1 MSKNN
6 LQTPL
11 LDKKQGH
18 YKMFKVNKVWIFASA
33 TLLSM
38 AGTSIIGNTNAH
50 ADNTNLDSDSV
61 KKEVTVSSTPSAKAS
76 SASQE
81 STAATTTANQPA
93 GTKAITAKNSNG
105 SEATSVNATSASQ
118 SASIK
123 ASVATSAS
131 QATNNKTSNANVSQA
146 AVSIAKAT
154 SNSASDATSTSSQA
168 QSVNNSQASSAVIN
182 QADQAKN
189 ASSVA
194 NSASPVTSKQS
205 SQASNSQSTTTQS
218 KIEKTQQQAKDRQ
231 AVSAADNKTQKIA
244 NDLATVK
251 STVNANAAT
260 KLAQTSQGDLK
271 VFVQKSISKSDL
283 ASLQQALAN
292 YQEVSGKSVE
302 IEYDDQLATKNNVV
316 TPTTREAAVKAL
328 VLSQTKAALV
338 AAKANDSGAKIANDG
353 KTTTITP
360 SDSALQ
366 QAIATAKANGIT
378 VKINSKSSKVDK
390 TAVAAN
396 LNRINNDYQ
405 AQLAQINKTVS
416 DYAARKAIVD
426 EKKKEYQAQLAAYEK
441 KLADT
446 LKANEVDTSNLV
458 QNLVVNKEPTSHLTI
473 TNLTNG
479 ASVTKDK
486 GRGNSHSVK
495 GFDSTYDYIVLL
507 PNKQV
512 NGVVATATFTNLK
525 KSYYTDA
532 NGRKHNIVKIVENF
546 KNSQGYNAVYGGKTL
561 QAQLSINNDASDGFW
576 YDNMHGVDCETEY
589 YDENN
594 NRVNIKNGLGY
605 LTVSSLNAGNQD
617 VNGKVVLKNGHS
629 YVVERA
635 QGIENAVA
643 KQLHGSSVTVHK
655 GNLAYSETTNE
666 KASTEA
672 GLATTSWKHTDR
684 DWDVSDG
691 PDQYFGAVVYQIS
704 GDSNTIRYST
714 DTNWPYVDCWAIS
727 STVLPES
734 KNVKPTPPK
743 EIVTPTLEANLESL
757 VVDTPA
763 VTNKVADNENK
774 LVLAGQKMTQHISA
788 TTGLVTSDQF
798 VLGDNIYFSNGKL
811 PVSVNVSDL
820 HVVRGDK
827 NSTDDQSGL
836 FNFNVNSAGKDSK
849 GNTVYQVSVTAKDP
863 SKLGTGV
870 TYTLNM
876 VETSNIDHVADDDS
890 DTGYSLVNGTYTE
903 TSEHTYHEW
912 TPTTTKDWVEG
923 NQVVNGKTYI
933 DGDTI
938 TGALSMNL
946 PDQSKLT
953 QKLSKIQLIDDLS
966 KYYKLADLTGYDL
979 FENGTN
985 VDSLY
990 SFSDDG
996 QGHYTL
1002 LRKDASTTPA
1012 GTLTFIGHWKLHSD
1026 VATGTQII
1034 NGGSGTIDNDT
1045 VPVTPVKVVTYHPEA
1060 NKHWTS
1066 LDGKTITD
1074 GKTYVAGDQVAFE
1087 VNAEIPNNLAANLKH
1102 FQINDD
1108 YSEKQLSVD
1117 ITKAR
1122 AFDNGIDITSL
1133 GKFVDN
1139 NGVLSFVV
1147 TDKANLAKLTA
1158 GPVQLK
1164 GYGTLLTTLKNG
1176 DTIPNHGGYTL
1187 NNVTVDTNVPNIYVY
1202 SPQPV
1207 KNWVEGN
1214 QVVNGKTY
1222 IDGDNISA
1230 SLSMELPDQE
1240 KLNTKLTK
1248 VSLTDDFS
1256 KSEQYAD
1263 FTGYDLFENGKDAK
1277 SLYSFSKDS
1286 SGHYTLTRN
1295 DANTTPSGVL
1305 TFIGHWKLHADV
1317 PSGTK
1322 IANSGSGTINDDT
1335 VPVTPVD
1342 VVPYHPEANKH
1353 WTSLDGNTI
1362 TDGKTYVAGDQVAF
1376 EVNAEIPNNL
1386 AANLKHFQIND
1397 DYSEKQL
1404 SVDIT
1409 KARAFDNGIDITSL
1423 GRFVDNNGVLSFIV
1437 TDKDNLSKL
1446 TAGPVHLKG
1455 YGTLLTTLKNGDTIP
1470 NHGSYTLNN
1479 VTVDTNIPNIYVYAP
1494 QPVKHWTDD
1503 QGKTTDNQMYLAG
1516 DTANAS
1522 VTVTYPDQSKMANH
1536 VANIGI
1542 YDDYSASDKYVTLLG
1557 ADVTENGKN
1566 VTSEYNFVR
1575 SNGLIV
1581 ATRKDPTK
1589 APNNAVTIL
1598 VPHFKINADAPA
1610 NFVLSNVGGAIIN
1623 NDKVPTPPANVTTW
1637 RDTPEKDVEVG
1648 VVEGDSSAT
1657 ANGMTVVKGTT
1668 ITYPLSAK
1676 DLPANR
1682 ETTVT
1687 KEVRHDKLPDG
1698 VQYTGYK
1705 AYLKQAD
1712 GTQKDVSNFYNV
1724 TVNGQDITVT
1734 GTQALFDYYNAN
1746 KSAALV
1752 RPVVDL
1758 YGTVTKDG
1766 ATLVNKYTLTTNDDT
1781 DDSNEVTIYTPTITP
1796 TKEVH
1801 NITGADINGKNIARG
1816 DLVKYTIYMDLTNLK
1831 NVAATKD
1838 QLAKGISVWDAYDK
1852 SRVRIDP
1859 SDIHI
1864 FSPDG
1869 KTDLGKLF
1877 KITNDSV
1884 TGKFT
1889 VQTNSDVLAL
1899 LKQYG
1904 GYKLPI
1910 QIVGH
1915 VLKDVTGDLSN
1926 TAFQDTFGE
1935 VVQTNTVINHIPQMN
1950 PSKDV
1955 VVNVGNQKSLNG
1967 KTIKLGD
1974 VFDYKLKS
1982 SGRSANYGGST
1993 SEWSIKDT
2001 LSDKDDYTGQY
2012 QVYATHD
2019 FVLSDG
2025 TKIEKGTDI
2034 TEYFTSVYN
2043 PTNNQVQIKA
2053 KNAYLDIINSDAN
2066 KANSMGWVAYVQCK
2080 RVGTGTVFNV
2090 FQESYNNETINSNV
2104 VKTTTPEAPQPV
2116 TPTPAKPE
2124 PKPTPEKPTVKPA
2137 VTPAKPAKKPAYKA
2151 TPTPTRVVA
2160 KPVAKPQ
2167 PVAAAATPAKVMK
2180 ITKPAPAAKAK
2191 SLPQTGEHDDTAMAM
2206 LGAAG
2211 LIFLLGSAKLRKK
2224 QDA

>member
-50 ADNTNLDSDSV
+50 ADNTNLNSDSV

-81 STAATTTANQPA
+81 STAATTTVNQTA
-93 GTKAITAKNSNG
+93 GTKAIATKNSNG
-105 SEATSVNATSASQ
+105 SEATSVNAKSASQ
-118 SASIK
+118 SASTK
-123 ASVATSAS
+123 TAVATSAS

-146 AVSIAKAT
+146 AASIAKAT
-154 SNSASDATSTSSQA
+154 SNSASDATSASSKA
-168 QSVNNSQASSAVIN
+168 QSLNNSQASSAPVN
-182 QADQAKN
+182 QVNQAKN
-189 ASSVA
+189 AGSVA
-194 NSASPVTSKQS
+194 NSASQVTSKQS
-205 SQASNSQSTTTQS
+205 SQASNSQSTATQS
-218 KIEKTQQQAKDRQ
+218 KIEKKQQQEKDRQ

-244 NDLATVK
+244 TDLATVK
-251 STVNANAAT
+251 STVNANSAT

-366 QAIATAKANGIT
+366 QAIADAKANGVT
-378 VKINSKSSKVDK
+378 VNVSDVK
-390 TAVAAN
+390 TSNVSANEVAQN
-396 LNRINNDYQ
+396 LNRINASYDAQKQQISAASKDAAEKNQAYAKALADYQKKYAAYLESLKNPVVTNSTEWSKKQLTDFMGDPANVVYVSNSSKEMSLDLTGISKMTAKQFSDFKKNAGDWVGNSIDNSKETFVMLHNGATYVYRNVFKDPSTNKMVDIKYTIDGLPNGTTEYAMLSKDYIGINQFMPTRQAHYQ
-405 AQLAQINKTVS
+405 AQFIDHDTGKSV
-416 DYAARKAIVD
+416 
-426 EKKKEYQAQLAAYEK
+426 
-441 KLADT
+441 T
-446 LKANEVDTSNLV
+446 LKTALF
-458 QNLVVNKEPTSHLTI
+458 
-473 TNLTNG
+473 
-479 ASVTKDK
+479 
-486 GRGNSHSVK
+486 
-495 GFDSTYDYIVLL
+495 GFGDIDAGQYIIFD
-507 PNKQV
+507 Q
-512 NGVVATATFTNLK
+512 GATATIKGSKVTQKGQNEFHALNDDEHEDADQSTQVWRRMENVSGI
-525 KSYYTDA
+525 SYTYGTA
-532 NGRKHNIVKIVENF
+532 ANF
-546 KNSQGYNAVYGGKTL
+546 K
-561 QAQLSINNDASDGFW
+561 ASDYHHSDYHAMG
-576 YDNMHGVDCETEY
+576 
-589 YDENN
+589 
-594 NRVNIKNGLGY
+594 NIAFAIHLSEKP
-605 LTVSSLNAGNQD
+605 
-617 VNGKVVLKNGHS
+617 
-629 YVVERA
+629 
-635 QGIENAVA
+635 IEP
-643 KQLHGSSVTVHK
+643 K
-655 GNLAYSETTNE
+655 
-666 KASTEA
+666 
-672 GLATTSWKHTDR
+672 
-684 DWDVSDG
+684 
-691 PDQYFGAVVYQIS
+691 
-704 GDSNTIRYST
+704 
-714 DTNWPYVDCWAIS
+714 
-727 STVLPES
+727 
-734 KNVKPTPPK
+734 KPTLPSVNVGLEK
-743 EIVTPTLEANLESL
+743 LSTPTP
-757 VVDTPA
+757 DT
-763 VTNKVADNENK
+763 TKVADNENK

-953 QKLSKIQLIDDLS
+953 QKLSKVQLIDDLS

-1074 GKTYVAGDQVAFE
+1074 GKTYVAGDQVSFE

-1102 FQINDD
+1102 LQINDD

-1117 ITKAR
+1117 IAKAK

-1176 DTIPNHGGYTL
+1176 DTIPNHGSYTL

-1610 NFVLSNVGGAIIN
+1610 NFVLSNVGGAIVN

-1877 KITNDSV
+1877 KITNNSV

-1982 SGRSANYGGST
+1982 SERSANYGGST

-2066 KANSMGWVAYVQCK
+2066 KANAMGWVAYVQCE

-2137 VTPAKPAKKPAYKA
+2137 VTPATPAKKPAYKV

-2160 KPVAKPQ
+2160 KPVSKPQ
-2167 PVAAAATPAKVMK
+2167 PVAAAATPEKVMK

>member
-146 AVSIAKAT
+146 AASIAKVT

-218 KIEKTQQQAKDRQ
+218 KIEKTHQQEKDSQ

-316 TPTTREAAVKAL
+316 TPTTREAAVKTL

-338 AAKANDSGAKIANDG
+338 AAKANDLGAKIANDG

-366 QAIATAKANGIT
+366 QAIADAKANGVT
-378 VKINSKSSKVDK
+378 VNVSDVK
-390 TAVAAN
+390 TSNVSANEVAQN
-396 LNRINNDYQ
+396 LNRINASYDAQKQQISAASKDAAEKNQAYAKALADYQKKYAAYLAALKNPVVTNSTEWSKKQLTDFMGDPANVVYVSNSSKKMSVELTGISKMSAAQFSDFKKDAGDWVGNSIDNDKEVFVMLHNGATYVYRNVFKDPSTNKMVDIKYTIDGLPNGTTEYAMLSKDYIGINQFMPTRQAHYQ
-405 AQLAQINKTVS
+405 AQFI
-416 DYAARKAIVD
+416 D
-426 EKKKEYQAQLAAYEK
+426 
-441 KLADT
+441 
-446 LKANEVDTSNLV
+446 
-458 QNLVVNKEPTSHLTI
+458 H
-473 TNLTNG
+473 
-479 ASVTKDK
+479 
-486 GRGNSHSVK
+486 
-495 GFDSTYDYIVLL
+495 
-507 PNKQV
+507 
-512 NGVVATATFTNLK
+512 
-525 KSYYTDA
+525 
-532 NGRKHNIVKIVENF
+532 
-546 KNSQGYNAVYGGKTL
+546 
-561 QAQLSINNDASDGFW
+561 
-576 YDNMHGVDCETEY
+576 ET
-589 YDENN
+589 
-594 NRVNIKNGLGY
+594 
-605 LTVSSLNAGNQD
+605 
-617 VNGKVVLKNGHS
+617 
-629 YVVERA
+629 
-635 QGIENAVA
+635 
-643 KQLHGSSVTVHK
+643 GSSVTLKTALFGFGDIDAGQYIIFDQDATATIK
-655 GNLAYSETTNE
+655 GSKVTQKSPNE
-666 KASTEA
+666 FHALNDDEHEDADQSTQVWRRMENVSGISYTYGTAANFKASNY
-672 GLATTSWKHTDR
+672 HH
-684 DWDVSDG
+684 SDYHAMG
-691 PDQYFGAVVYQIS
+691 NIAF
-704 GDSNTIRYST
+704 
-714 DTNWPYVDCWAIS
+714 AIHLS
-727 STVLPES
+727 EKPIEPQ
-734 KNVKPTPPK
+734 KPTLPSVNVGLEK
-743 EIVTPTLEANLESL
+743 LSTPTP
-757 VVDTPA
+757 DT
-763 VTNKVADNENK
+763 TKVADSEDK
-774 LVLAGQKMTQHISA
+774 LVLAGQKMAQHISS
-788 TTGLVTSDQF
+788 TTGLLTSDQF
-798 VLGDNIYFSNGKL
+798 VLGDNIYLSNGKL

-836 FNFNVNSAGKDSK
+836 FNFNVNAAGKDSK
-849 GNTVYQVSVTAKDP
+849 GNMVYQVSATAKDP

-876 VETSNIDHVADDDS
+876 VETSNIDHAADDDS
-890 DTGYSLVNGTYTE
+890 DTGYSIVNGTYTE

-923 NQVVNGKTYI
+923 NQVVNGKTYV

-953 QKLSKIQLIDDLS
+953 QKLSKVQLIDDLS
-966 KYYKLADLTGYDL
+966 QYYKLVDLEGYDL

-990 SFSDDG
+990 NFTDDG

-1002 LRKDASTTPA
+1002 LRKDASKTPA
-1012 GTLTFIGHWKLHSD
+1012 GTLTFIGHWKLHAD
-1026 VATGTQII
+1026 VPTGTKII

-1045 VPVTPVKVVTYHPEA
+1045 VPVTPVNVVT
-1060 NKHWTS
+1060 
-1066 LDGKTITD
+1066 
-1074 GKTYVAGDQVAFE
+1074 
-1087 VNAEIPNNLAANLKH
+1087 
-1102 FQINDD
+1102 
-1108 YSEKQLSVD
+1108 
-1117 ITKAR
+1117 
-1122 AFDNGIDITSL
+1122 
-1133 GKFVDN
+1133 
-1139 NGVLSFVV
+1139 
-1147 TDKANLAKLTA
+1147 
-1158 GPVQLK
+1158 
-1164 GYGTLLTTLKNG
+1164 
-1176 DTIPNHGGYTL
+1176 
-1187 NNVTVDTNVPNIYVY
+1187 
-1202 SPQPV
+1202 
-1207 KNWVEGN
+1207 
-1214 QVVNGKTY
+1214 
-1222 IDGDNISA
+1222 
-1230 SLSMELPDQE
+1230 
-1240 KLNTKLTK
+1240 
-1248 VSLTDDFS
+1248 
-1256 KSEQYAD
+1256 
-1263 FTGYDLFENGKDAK
+1263 
-1277 SLYSFSKDS
+1277 
-1286 SGHYTLTRN
+1286 
-1295 DANTTPSGVL
+1295 
-1305 TFIGHWKLHADV
+1305 
-1317 PSGTK
+1317 
-1322 IANSGSGTINDDT
+1322 
-1335 VPVTPVD
+1335 
-1342 VVPYHPEANKH
+1342 YHPEANKH

-1362 TDGKTYVAGDQVAF
+1362 TDGKTYVAGDQVAY
-1376 EVNAEIPNNL
+1376 EVSAEIPNNL
-1386 AANLKHFQIND
+1386 ATNLIHFQIND
-1397 DYSEKQL
+1397 DYSETQVSNDVSQAK
-1404 SVDIT
+1404 V
-1409 KARAFDNGIDITSL
+1409 FDNGIDITSL

-1437 TDKDNLSKL
+1437 TDKDSLSKL
-1446 TAGPVHLKG
+1446 TPGPVHLKG

-1479 VTVDTNIPNIYVYAP
+1479 ETVDTNIPNIYVYAP

-1522 VTVTYPDQSKMANH
+1522 VAVTYPDQSKMANH

-1859 SDIHI
+1859 SDVHI

-1869 KTDLGKLF
+1869 KTDLGNLF
-1877 KITNDSV
+1877 KITSDSV
-1884 TGKFT
+1884 TGKLT
-1889 VQTNSDVLAL
+1889 IQTNSDVLAL

-1955 VVNVGNQKSLNG
+1955 VVNVGNQKSLDG

-1982 SGRSANYGGST
+1982 SERSANYGGST

-2025 TKIEKGTDI
+2025 TTIEKGTDI

-2066 KANSMGWVAYVQCK
+2066 KANAMGWVAYVQCK

-2116 TPTPAKPE
+2116 TPTPAKPTPAKPE

-2137 VTPAKPAKKPAYKA
+2137 VTPAKEPAYKA

-2160 KPVAKPQ
+2160 KPVAKPK
-2167 PVAAAATPAKVMK
+2167 PVAAAATPAKVVK
-2180 ITKPAPAAKAK
+2180 ITKSAPAAKVK

>member
-50 ADNTNLDSDSV
+50 ADNTNLDNDSV
-61 KKEVTVSSTPSAKAS
+61 KKEVTVSSTPSAKVS
-76 SASQE
+76 SDSQE

-105 SEATSVNATSASQ
+105 SEATNVSATSASQ
-118 SASIK
+118 SASTK

-131 QATNNKTSNANVSQA
+131 QSTNNKTSNANVSQA
-146 AVSIAKAT
+146 AASIVKAT
-154 SNSASDATSTSSQA
+154 SNSASDATSASSQA
-168 QSVNNSQASSAVIN
+168 QPVNNSQASSAVIN
-182 QADQAKN
+182 QANQAKN

-194 NSASPVTSKQS
+194 NSASQVTSKQS

-218 KIEKTQQQAKDRQ
+218 KLEKTQQQETERQ

-328 VLSQTKAALV
+328 VLSQTKSALI

-366 QAIATAKANGIT
+366 QAIADAKANGVT
-378 VKINSKSSKVDK
+378 VNVSDVK
-390 TAVAAN
+390 TSNVSANEVAQN
-396 LNRINNDYQ
+396 LNRINASYDAQKQQISAASKDAAEKNQAYAKALADYQKKYTAYLESLKNPVVTNSTEWSKKQLTDFMGDPANVVYVSNSSKEMSLELTGISKMSAAQFSDFKKDAGDWVGNSIDNDKEVFVMLHNGATYVYRNVFKDPSTNKMVDIKYTIDGLPNGTTEYAMLSKDYIGINQFMPTRQAHYQ
-405 AQLAQINKTVS
+405 AQFIDHETGRSVTLKTALFGFGDIDAGQYIIFDQDAAATIKGSKVTQKSPNEFHALNDDEHEDADQSTQVWRRMENVSGISYTYGTAANFKASNYHHS
-416 DYAARKAIVD
+416 DYHAMGNIAFAIHLS
-426 EKKKEYQAQLAAYEK
+426 EKPI
-441 KLADT
+441 
-446 LKANEVDTSNLV
+446 
-458 QNLVVNKEPTSHLTI
+458 EP
-473 TNLTNG
+473 
-479 ASVTKDK
+479 
-486 GRGNSHSVK
+486 
-495 GFDSTYDYIVLL
+495 
-507 PNKQV
+507 Q
-512 NGVVATATFTNLK
+512 
-525 KSYYTDA
+525 
-532 NGRKHNIVKIVENF
+532 
-546 KNSQGYNAVYGGKTL
+546 
-561 QAQLSINNDASDGFW
+561 
-576 YDNMHGVDCETEY
+576 
-589 YDENN
+589 
-594 NRVNIKNGLGY
+594 
-605 LTVSSLNAGNQD
+605 
-617 VNGKVVLKNGHS
+617 
-629 YVVERA
+629 
-635 QGIENAVA
+635 
-643 KQLHGSSVTVHK
+643 
-655 GNLAYSETTNE
+655 
-666 KASTEA
+666 
-672 GLATTSWKHTDR
+672 
-684 DWDVSDG
+684 
-691 PDQYFGAVVYQIS
+691 
-704 GDSNTIRYST
+704 
-714 DTNWPYVDCWAIS
+714 
-727 STVLPES
+727 
-734 KNVKPTPPK
+734 KPTLPSVNVGLEK
-743 EIVTPTLEANLESL
+743 LSTPTP
-757 VVDTPA
+757 DT
-763 VTNKVADNENK
+763 TKVADSEDK
-774 LVLAGQKMTQHISA
+774 LVLAGQKMAQHISS
-788 TTGLVTSDQF
+788 TTGLLTSDQF
-798 VLGDNIYFSNGKL
+798 VLGDNIYLSNGKL

-836 FNFNVNSAGKDSK
+836 FNFNVNAAGKDSK
-849 GNTVYQVSVTAKDP
+849 GNMVYQVSATAKDP

-890 DTGYSLVNGTYTE
+890 DTGYSIVNGTYTE

-923 NQVVNGKTYI
+923 NQVVNGKTYV

-953 QKLSKIQLIDDLS
+953 QKLSKVQLIDDLS
-966 KYYKLADLTGYDL
+966 QYYKLVDLEGYDL

-990 SFSDDG
+990 NFTDDG

-1002 LRKDASTTPA
+1002 LRKDASKTPA
-1012 GTLTFIGHWKLHSD
+1012 GTLTFIGHWKLHAD
-1026 VATGTQII
+1026 VPTGTKII

-1045 VPVTPVKVVTYHPEA
+1045 VPVTPVNVVT
-1060 NKHWTS
+1060 
-1066 LDGKTITD
+1066 
-1074 GKTYVAGDQVAFE
+1074 
-1087 VNAEIPNNLAANLKH
+1087 
-1102 FQINDD
+1102 
-1108 YSEKQLSVD
+1108 
-1117 ITKAR
+1117 
-1122 AFDNGIDITSL
+1122 
-1133 GKFVDN
+1133 
-1139 NGVLSFVV
+1139 
-1147 TDKANLAKLTA
+1147 
-1158 GPVQLK
+1158 
-1164 GYGTLLTTLKNG
+1164 
-1176 DTIPNHGGYTL
+1176 
-1187 NNVTVDTNVPNIYVY
+1187 
-1202 SPQPV
+1202 
-1207 KNWVEGN
+1207 
-1214 QVVNGKTY
+1214 
-1222 IDGDNISA
+1222 
-1230 SLSMELPDQE
+1230 
-1240 KLNTKLTK
+1240 
-1248 VSLTDDFS
+1248 
-1256 KSEQYAD
+1256 
-1263 FTGYDLFENGKDAK
+1263 
-1277 SLYSFSKDS
+1277 
-1286 SGHYTLTRN
+1286 
-1295 DANTTPSGVL
+1295 
-1305 TFIGHWKLHADV
+1305 
-1317 PSGTK
+1317 
-1322 IANSGSGTINDDT
+1322 
-1335 VPVTPVD
+1335 
-1342 VVPYHPEANKH
+1342 YHPEANKH

-1362 TDGKTYVAGDQVAF
+1362 TDGKTYVAGDQVAY

-1386 AANLKHFQIND
+1386 ATNLIHFQIND
-1397 DYSEKQL
+1397 DYSETQVSNDVSQAK
-1404 SVDIT
+1404 V
-1409 KARAFDNGIDITSL
+1409 FDNGIDITSL

-1437 TDKDNLSKL
+1437 TDKDSLSKL
-1446 TAGPVHLKG
+1446 TPGPVHLKG

-1581 ATRKDPTK
+1581 ATRKDPTN

-1610 NFVLSNVGGAIIN
+1610 NFVLSNIGGVIIN

-1816 DLVKYTIYMDLTNLK
+1816 DLVKYTIYMDLTKLK

-1982 SGRSANYGGST
+1982 SERSANYGGST

-2066 KANSMGWVAYVQCK
+2066 KANAMGWVAYVQCK

-2104 VKTTTPEAPQPV
+2104 VKTTTPEAPKPV
-2116 TPTPAKPE
+2116 TPTPAKPEPE

-2191 SLPQTGEHDDTAMAM
+2191 SLPQTGEHDDAAMAM

>member
-50 ADNTNLDSDSV
+50 ADNTNLNSDSV
-61 KKEVTVSSTPSAKAS
+61 KKEATVSSTPSAKAS

-81 STAATTTANQPA
+81 STAATNTTNQPA

-105 SEATSVNATSASQ
+105 SDATSVNATSASQ
-118 SASIK
+118 SASTK

-131 QATNNKTSNANVSQA
+131 QTTNNKTSNANVSQA
-146 AVSIAKAT
+146 AASIAKAT
-154 SNSASDATSTSSQA
+154 SNSASDATSASSQS

-182 QADQAKN
+182 QTNQAQN

-194 NSASPVTSKQS
+194 NSAGQVTSKQS
-205 SQASNSQSTTTQS
+205 GQASNSQSTTTQS
-218 KIEKTQQQAKDRQ
+218 KIEKTQQQAKDSQ

-251 STVNANAAT
+251 STVNANDAT

-507 PNKQV
+507 PSKQV

-561 QAQLSINNDASDGFW
+561 QAQLSINNDVSDGFW

-617 VNGKVVLKNGHS
+617 ANGKVVLKNGHS

-734 KNVKPTPPK
+734 KNVKPTPTK
-743 EIVTPTLEANLESL
+743 EIVPPTLEANLESL
-757 VVDTPA
+757 VVDTPTA
-763 VTNKVADNENK
+763 TNKVADNEDK
-774 LVLAGQKMTQHISA
+774 LVLAGQKMAQHISS
-788 TTGLVTSDQF
+788 TTGLLTSDQF
-798 VLGDNIYFSNGKL
+798 VLGDNIYLSNGKL

-836 FNFNVNSAGKDSK
+836 FNFNVNAAGKDSK
-849 GNTVYQVSVTAKDP
+849 GNMVYQVSATAKDP

-890 DTGYSLVNGTYTE
+890 DTGYSIVNGTYTE

-923 NQVVNGKTYI
+923 NQVVNGKTYV

-953 QKLSKIQLIDDLS
+953 QKLSKVQLIDDLS
-966 KYYKLADLTGYDL
+966 QYYKLVDLEGYDL

-990 SFSDDG
+990 NFTDDG

-1002 LRKDASTTPA
+1002 LRKDASKTPA
-1012 GTLTFIGHWKLHSD
+1012 GTLTFIGHWKLHAD
-1026 VATGTQII
+1026 VPTGTKII

-1045 VPVTPVKVVTYHPEA
+1045 VPVTPVNVVT
-1060 NKHWTS
+1060 
-1066 LDGKTITD
+1066 
-1074 GKTYVAGDQVAFE
+1074 
-1087 VNAEIPNNLAANLKH
+1087 
-1102 FQINDD
+1102 
-1108 YSEKQLSVD
+1108 
-1117 ITKAR
+1117 
-1122 AFDNGIDITSL
+1122 
-1133 GKFVDN
+1133 
-1139 NGVLSFVV
+1139 
-1147 TDKANLAKLTA
+1147 
-1158 GPVQLK
+1158 
-1164 GYGTLLTTLKNG
+1164 
-1176 DTIPNHGGYTL
+1176 
-1187 NNVTVDTNVPNIYVY
+1187 
-1202 SPQPV
+1202 
-1207 KNWVEGN
+1207 
-1214 QVVNGKTY
+1214 
-1222 IDGDNISA
+1222 
-1230 SLSMELPDQE
+1230 
-1240 KLNTKLTK
+1240 
-1248 VSLTDDFS
+1248 
-1256 KSEQYAD
+1256 
-1263 FTGYDLFENGKDAK
+1263 
-1277 SLYSFSKDS
+1277 
-1286 SGHYTLTRN
+1286 
-1295 DANTTPSGVL
+1295 
-1305 TFIGHWKLHADV
+1305 
-1317 PSGTK
+1317 
-1322 IANSGSGTINDDT
+1322 
-1335 VPVTPVD
+1335 
-1342 VVPYHPEANKH
+1342 YHPEANKH

-1362 TDGKTYVAGDQVAF
+1362 TDGKTYVAGDQVAY

-1386 AANLKHFQIND
+1386 ATNLIHFQIND
-1397 DYSEKQL
+1397 DYSETQVSNDVSQAK
-1404 SVDIT
+1404 V
-1409 KARAFDNGIDITSL
+1409 FDNGIDITSL

-1437 TDKDNLSKL
+1437 TDKDSLSKL
-1446 TAGPVHLKG
+1446 TPGPVHLKG

-1581 ATRKDPTK
+1581 ATRKDPTN

-1884 TGKFT
+1884 TGKFI

-1982 SGRSANYGGST
+1982 SKRSANYGGST

-2066 KANSMGWVAYVQCK
+2066 KANAMGWVAYVQCK

-2104 VKTTTPEAPQPV
+2104 VKTTTPEAPKPV

-2137 VTPAKPAKKPAYKA
+2137 VTPAKKLAYKA
-2151 TPTPTRVVA
+2151 TPTRVVA

-2191 SLPQTGEHDDTAMAM
+2191 SLPQTGEHDDAAMAM